1 MSARDPQPA
10 SPLVPMA
17 DPARTA
23 TLLFRLSIGVFF
35 IGGFVASSISLLV
48 PRVRLAWGLGYGAAS
63 AIQFASFSSY
73 LLFAFPAAALVA
85 RHGYMRANATGLAI
99 MALGSTLLILGLGA
113 QAYAPVLIALLA
125 LSTGATFLQIASN
138 NAVTMAGDPR
148 LAATR
153 LNLLQGFNSLGTVVG
168 PVLGASTLIP
178 ASGRV
183 GSWMPALPFGLAAL
197 TLSGLALGFARYR
210 DLLGGGGRHERTRGT
225 WTAALRNRRLQG
237 GALAIFAY
245 VGAEVTIGALLT
257 DFLMTRHA
265 SGWSPVAAARL
276 VALYWGGAMVGRFA
290 GAALLRRMEPAH
302 LLAAAATLA
311 PCLVLAAL
319 LGQGMTATVA
329 LLAVGI
335 ANSIMYPTIYVLALP
350 PRAEEAPAGG
360 MVLCIAVVGGAVVPL
375 LTGLLADRV
384 GLLPALLLPAA
395 CYLPVL
401 AFGWASR
408 ASSSTELALTT
419 SS

>member
-1 MSARDPQPA
+1 MSPCDPPA
-10 SPLVPMA
+10 ASQFAPQGDA
-17 DPARTA
+17 ARTA

-63 AIQFASFSSY
+63 AVQFASFSSY

-85 RHGYMRANATGLAI
+85 QAGYMRANATGLAI
-99 MALGSTLLILGLGA
+99 MALGSGLLILGLGT
-113 QAYAPVLIALLA
+113 QVYAAVLLALLA

-138 NAVTMAGDPR
+138 NAVTLAGDPR

-153 LNLLQGFNSLGTVVG
+153 LNLLQGFNSLGTVIG

-178 ASGRV
+178 ATGRA
-183 GSWMPALPFGLAAL
+183 GGWLPALPFGLAAL
-197 TLSGLALGFARYR
+197 VLAGLALGFARYR
-210 DLLGGGGRHERTRGT
+210 DLLAGLAPKAHARGR
-225 WTAALRNRRLQG
+225 WMAALRNRRLQG

-257 DFLMTRHA
+257 DFLMTRHGG
-265 SGWSPVAAARL
+265 GWSPVAAARL

-290 GAALLRRMEPAH
+290 GAWLLRRMAPAL

-319 LGQGMTATVA
+319 LGQGMAATVA

-350 PRAEEAPAGG
+350 ARPEEAPAGG
-360 MVLCIAVVGGAVVPL
+360 MVLCVAVVGGAVVPL
-375 LTGLLADRV
+375 LTGLLADRI

-395 CYLPVL
+395 CYLPVWG
-401 AFGWASR
+401 FGWTSR
-408 ASSSTELALTT
+408 ASSTRELALTT

>member
-85 RHGYMRANATGLAI
+85 QAGYMRANATGLAI

-168 PVLGASTLIP
+168 PVLG
-178 ASGRV
+178 R
-183 GSWMPALPFGLAAL
+183 
-197 TLSGLALGFARYR
+197 
-210 DLLGGGGRHERTRGT
+210 
-225 WTAALRNRRLQG
+225 
-237 GALAIFAY
+237 
-245 VGAEVTIGALLT
+245 
-257 DFLMTRHA
+257 
-265 SGWSPVAAARL
+265 SGW
-276 VALYWGGAMVGRFA
+276 
-290 GAALLRRMEPAH
+290 RR
-302 LLAAAATLA
+302 
-311 PCLVLAAL
+311 
-319 LGQGMTATVA
+319 
-329 LLAVGI
+329 
-335 ANSIMYPTIYVLALP
+335 
-350 PRAEEAPAGG
+350 
-360 MVLCIAVVGGAVVPL
+360 
-375 LTGLLADRV
+375 
-384 GLLPALLLPAA
+384 
-395 CYLPVL
+395 
-401 AFGWASR
+401 
-408 ASSSTELALTT
+408 
-419 SS
+419 

>member
-85 RHGYMRANATGLAI
+85 QAGYMRANATGLAI

-178 ASGRV
+178 ATGR
-183 GSWMPALPFGLAAL
+183 AAL
-197 TLSGLALGFARYR
+197 TLAGLALGFARYR
-210 DLLGGGGRHERTRGT
+210 DLLGEGGRHGRTRGT

-290 GAALLRRMEPAH
+290 GAALLRRMEPAY

-319 LGQGMTATVA
+319 LGQGMAATIA

-360 MVLCIAVVGGAVVPL
+360 MVLCVAVVGGAVVPL